1 MLVLSSFDFN
11 ALNCSN
17 FFLYVISQNLTY
29 MYTSTCVCITLL
41 MSHCVHFFKENTFL
55 MKGFCILLTHL
66 LN

>member
-17 FFLYVISQNLTY
+17 FFLCVISQNLTY

-41 MSHCVHFFKENTFL
+41 MSVHFFKENTFL